1 MDTGGL
7 LGPKYDYG
15 DEQASPSNLGIGRG
29 DSFASVERAVAG
41 INYYVDTIG
50 FGQATGLAR
59 SNGMYQLPLGIRYF
73 MKTGAKCSNG
83 ADMYEYIDTIPK
95 GLPGRVGD
103 EIQRTLGVPF
113 QGLAPGIMEDAV
125 KALNPLPLFKSAM
138 GTGYAKCKKVSLP
151 VGDVYGRTQSWYNPN
166 NKYVDGPI
174 DSYDPPFMFGSMPVN
189 RPNQSRWV
197 FDSYISQDEYDKTP
211 KTEDAEVAA
220 VEAKKREE
228 IAAAARAEQIATEGF
243 ADGRSTVGAGVLF
256 AVLALGLMSWKARN

>member
-7 LGPKYDYG
+7 LGPKYNYG

-50 FGQATGLAR
+50 FGNATGLAR
-59 SNGMYQLPLGIRYF
+59 SNGLVQRPLGIRYF

-138 GTGYAKCKKVSLP
+138 GSGYARCKKVSLP
-151 VGDVYGRTQSWYNPN
+151 VGDAWGRTQSWYDPN
-166 NKYVDGPI
+166 NKYTEGAVEAGPW
-174 DSYDPPFMFGSMPVN
+174 GA
-189 RPNQSRWV
+189 QQTRWV
-197 FDSYISQDEYDKTP
+197 FDKYISMEDYDKEP
-211 KTEDAEVAA
+211 KTEDAELAA
-220 VEAKKREE
+220 AEAKKREE
-228 IAAAARAEQIATEGF
+228 VAAAARAEQVATEGF
-243 ADGRSTVGAGVLF
+243 VSNRQSNLGAGILF
-256 AVLALGLMSWKARN
+256 AVLALGLMSWKVRN

>member
-15 DEQASPSNLGIGRG
+15 DEQASPSNLGINRG
-29 DSFASVERAVAG
+29 DTFESVERAVAG
-41 INYYVDTIG
+41 VNYYVDTIG
-50 FGQATGLAR
+50 FGHATGLAKDNR
-59 SNGMYQLPLGIRYF
+59 LFQRPLGIRYF
-73 MKTGAKCSNG
+73 MKTGSKCSNG

-138 GTGYAKCKKVSLP
+138 GTGYARCKKVSLP
-151 VGDVYGRTQSWYNPN
+151 VGDAWGRTQSWYNPN
-166 NKYVDGPI
+166 NKYTEGAVEPGP
-174 DSYDPPFMFGSMPVN
+174 FGA
-189 RPNQSRWV
+189 QQTRWI
-197 FDSYISQDEYDKTP
+197 FDSYISQEDYDKVE
-211 KTEDAEVAA
+211 KTEDTVLAAA
-220 VEAKKREE
+220 VAKKREE
-228 IAAAARAEQIATEGF
+228 VAAAARAEQVATEGF
-243 ADGRSTVGAGVLF
+243 VDGRSTVGAGVLF